1 LLTAKHDNR
10 YDEANDAE
18 LGAVALAC
26 IRLALLLGVRRWLA
40 KNLGFTSRRA
50 ALACEGFGGS
60 FS

>member
-40 KNLGFTSRRA
+40 KNLAVAFP
-50 ALACEGFGGS
+50 
-60 FS
+60 